1 MRTDKQELF
10 IEAYCQS
17 GNAKKAAVMA
27 GYSENTATQKGYYLK
42 NKFAKE
48 INEKTRQMIQD
59 SVPAAINQMRVL
71 ADSAESESVRL
82 AANKDLLDRAGLK
95 PTERV
100 ETHISH
106 VEQASTDELVRELEA
121 LTAESTPELPEGLMN

>member
-10 IEAYCQS
+10 IESYCQS
-17 GNAKKAAVMA
+17 GNAKKAAIMA

-48 INEKTRQMIQD
+48 INEITRQMIQD

-100 ETHISH
+100 ETQISH

-121 LTAESTPELPEGLMN
+121 LTAESQPELPEGLIN

>member
-17 GNAKKAAVMA
+17 GTAKKAAVMA

-100 ETHISH
+100 ETQISH

-121 LTAESTPELPEGLMN
+121 LTAESQPELPEGLIN

>member
-1 MRTDKQELF
+1 
-10 IEAYCQS
+10 
-17 GNAKKAAVMA
+17 
-27 GYSENTATQKGYYLK
+27 
-42 NKFAKE
+42 
-48 INEKTRQMIQD
+48 MIQD

-100 ETHISH
+100 ETQISR

-121 LTAESTPELPEGLMN
+121 LTAESQPELPEGLIN

>member
-10 IEAYCQS
+10 IESYCQS
-17 GNAKKAAVMA
+17 GNAKKAAIMA

-100 ETHISH
+100 ETQISH

-121 LTAESTPELPEGLMN
+121 LTAESQPELPEVLIN